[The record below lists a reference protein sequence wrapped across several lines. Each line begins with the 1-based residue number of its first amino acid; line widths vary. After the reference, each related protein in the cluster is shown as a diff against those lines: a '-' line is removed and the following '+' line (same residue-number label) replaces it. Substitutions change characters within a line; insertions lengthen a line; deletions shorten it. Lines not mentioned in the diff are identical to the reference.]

1 MTKQNQSTNFRMNN
15 VKKVR
20 PGFRTLGPWS
30 FGFVWSLVLGHWSFL
45 FVAPALL
52 AQEKAPSDAPPGVK
66 FEKGIVSGKGGDT
79 ELHLDIA
86 YPENAD
92 HSLPCVV
99 VIHGGGWRG
108 GNYTVHDQQILDFA
122 KRGFVSATIQYRL
135 VPSARWPAQIEDVKC
150 GVRFLRANA
159 QKYHIDPAR
168 LGAVGF
174 SAGAHLSMLLGTMDK
189 QDGLEG
195 SGGNPNQSS
204 KVQAVVAFFGP
215 TDLAAKDFPAA
226 VNGMI
231 YDLLG
236 ALPDEKPEVFKA
248 ASPVTYV
255 DKSDAPTLI
264 YHGTKDALVPYNQAF
279 LMTDKLTAAGVPG
292 RVEMLIGANHGWQGA
307 ELLRTAEGA
316 MTFFSHHLKK

>member
-1 MTKQNQSTNFRMNN
+1 MTR
-15 VKKVR
+15 
-20 PGFRTLGPWS
+20 LLA
-30 FGFVWSLVLGHWSFL
+30 LVL
-45 FVAPALL
+45 LL
-52 AQEKAPSDAPPGVK
+52 IATTLSAQEKAASEAPPGVK
-66 FEKGIVSGKGGDT
+66 YEKGIVSGKGGDT

-86 YPENAD
+86 YPENANKP
-92 HSLPCVV
+92 LPCIV

-108 GNYTVHDQQILDFA
+108 GNYTGHDSQILEIA
-122 KRGFVSATIQYRL
+122 KAGFVSATIQYRL

-150 GVRFLRANA
+150 GVRYLRANA
-159 QKYHIDPAR
+159 EKYHIDPER

-195 SGGNPNQSS
+195 SGGNAGQSS

-215 TDLAAKDFPAA
+215 TDLAAKDFPAN

-231 YDLLG
+231 YDFLG
-236 ALPDEKPEVFKA
+236 GLPDEKPELFKA
-248 ASPVTYV
+248 ASPVSYV
-255 DKSDAPTLI
+255 DKTDAPTLI

-292 RVEMLIGANHGWQGA
+292 RVEMLLGANHGWQGA
-307 ELLRTAEGA
+307 ELLRTFEGT
-316 MTFFSHHLKK
+316 MTFFKQQLKK